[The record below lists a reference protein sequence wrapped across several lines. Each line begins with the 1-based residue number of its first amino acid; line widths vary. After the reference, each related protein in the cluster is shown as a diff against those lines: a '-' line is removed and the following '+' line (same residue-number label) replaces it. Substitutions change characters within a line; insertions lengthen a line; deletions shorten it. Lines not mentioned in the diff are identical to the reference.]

1 LQRGPRPLAIDL
13 HTFGRKTSSHTR
25 PSRNGGTRRRGRSPS
40 ANCAGTPWM
49 PAKPQKAK
57 ALLRYLIAE
66 LKVSSRAKSQPTY
79 RVITGTVAQ
88 CPKSGRNQ
96 TTRHCANHLSLVAP
110 MLAV

>member
-1 LQRGPRPLAIDL
+1 
-13 HTFGRKTSSHTR
+13 
-25 PSRNGGTRRRGRSPS
+25 
-40 ANCAGTPWM
+40 M

-96 TTRHCANHLSLVAP
+96 TLRKPPVPRRTDARRLMTVVHAP
-110 MLAV
+110 HAGFGPPTDQATG